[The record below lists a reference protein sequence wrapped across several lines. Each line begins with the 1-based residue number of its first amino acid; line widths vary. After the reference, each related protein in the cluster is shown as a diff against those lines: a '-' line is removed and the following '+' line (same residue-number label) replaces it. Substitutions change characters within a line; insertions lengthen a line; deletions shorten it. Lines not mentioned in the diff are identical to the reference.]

1 MIKLYDNESGEAL
14 GEITEE
20 QLDFLIDQLEEESSE
35 DDDYYIN
42 QDTLDMLSE
51 AGASDEL
58 LEMLQE
64 AIGDDGEA
72 EIRWERE

>member
-1 MIKLYDNESGEAL
+1 MIKLFDNESGEVL

-20 QLDFLIDQLEEESSE
+20 QLDFLMDQLEEESSE

-64 AIGDDGEA
+64 AIGEDGEA
-72 EIRWERE
+72 EIRWERD